1 MCSGGGEV
9 KQWSCVKA
17 GVVSLQK
24 VRSFVRDLTSLV
36 FHSHT
41 FRLAKCLSQRS
52 GRRLLIVKEE
62 FLVSK
67 KALKLISLGGIDPSI
82 RAEVWKFLLGCYEL
96 SSTSEHRNQLRLARS
111 TMTCSS
117 NARRCIQAWEL
128 VRLPMLWGLKSWICG
143 NLIEMSR

>member
-41 FRLAKCLSQRS
+41 FRLLSLLAKCLSQRS

-96 SSTSEHRNQLRLARS
+96 SSTSEHRNQLRLAR
-111 TMTCSS
+111 
-117 NARRCIQAWEL
+117 RRCIQAWEL